1 MMRGK
6 KRQTGLAA
14 GAMVIL
20 FLLAGMLSLLLTE
33 NYGWKLDLTENRLY
47 TLSEDTKEILSQL
60 EQPVSIIVFNREGE
74 YPLLP
79 KNLLA
84 RYSGY
89 SSKIQVRYC
98 DPYRE
103 PKLVR
108 EYEELGY
115 KVELN
120 DLMIQ
125 SLGGRK
131 QLKLTD
137 LYELNPSRTQ
147 VERLAAEQEITSGIH
162 LVANEERGR
171 ILFTD
176 GHGEEPSASLM
187 DLFSQNH
194 YQTSYAELSVQG
206 IDRETAALVIC
217 APRRDFSEEEI
228 LCMEEYLLAGGGVMV
243 FWEPG
248 TEGLERLAG
257 LLEDWGIRPTRDL
270 VEEPKLY
277 VSGSPLNVAATYGQH
292 PINQYFKNNRYYV
305 VAPSCVAL
313 EQLYESQGTTKTGQV
328 LRSSK
333 DASAGG
339 QAQQGPFSLVLSSER
354 RVTSEIKDQVTSKAK
369 DPVASGAEGQ
379 VTGRILVCGSKGIYG
394 DDMLSSEKLANGDF
408 LVQAAGWCVG
418 TEDMIHIPP
427 KEMGPLLLPI
437 ISSEAKGWAILL
449 LGILP
454 LGTLAVGAGISLRRR
469 YL

>member
-1 MMRGK
+1 MGIGQDMMRGK

-14 GAMVIL
+14 GAMLTL
-20 FLLAGMLSLLLTE
+20 FLLVGMLSLLLTE

-60 EQPVSIIVFNREGE
+60 DQPVNIVVFNREAE

-89 SSKIQVRYC
+89 SKMIQIRYC

-108 EYEELGY
+108 EYQELGY

-120 DLMIQ
+120 DLIIE
-125 SLGGRK
+125 SAGGRK

-137 LYELNPSRTQ
+137 LYEFNASRTQ
-147 VERLAAEQEITSGIH
+147 VEKLAAEQEITSGIH
-162 LVANEERGR
+162 LAANGEREK

-187 DLFSQNH
+187 DLFSKNH
-194 YQTSYAELSVQG
+194 YQTAYAELSVQG

-217 APRRDFSEEEI
+217 APRRDFSLEEI
-228 LCMEEYLLAGGGVMV
+228 GCVEEYLLAGGSVMV

-248 TEGLERLAG
+248 TEGMERLTE
-257 LLEDWGIRPTRDL
+257 LLEDWGIRPTENL

-292 PINQYFKNNRYYV
+292 EINQYFKNNRYYV
-305 VAPSCVAL
+305 VVPSCVAL
-313 EQLYESQGTTKTGQV
+313 EQLYESQGTTNTGQV

-333 DASAGG
+333 DAAAGG
-339 QAQQGPFSLVLSSER
+339 QAQGSPFSLVLGSER
-354 RVTSEIKDQVTSKAK
+354 AVTTET
-369 DPVASGAEGQ
+369 GNG
-379 VTGRILVCGSKGIYG
+379 VTGRILVCGSKRIYG

-408 LVQAAGWCVG
+408 LIQAAGWCVG
-418 TEDMIHIPP
+418 AEEMLHIPP
-427 KEMGPLLLPI
+427 KEMGSLLLPVV
-437 ISSEAKGWAILL
+437 SSEVKGWAILL
-449 LGILP
+449 LGMIP
-454 LGTLAVGAGISLRRR
+454 LGTLAVGAGISLQRR
-469 YL
+469 YR